1 MLVDD
6 MKNHLYSINPEQATV
21 LSHKI
26 RWKIMKLLFQSDQ
39 IYAKQLAKKL
49 NVSESKIH
57 YHLDQLRRAG
67 LIESDRI
74 LPIKQ
79 GRAKL
84 LKPVATGFII
94 SLSNE
99 TNFSEESAYTKILMP
114 NFFSSGTFDGKI
126 VVGSAVPHGRY
137 DAISRDGHLVGD
149 LCWYLGSKA
158 ANKSNH
164 NIPDHVVTDLDFLKE
179 NTRYQS
185 NLILIGGHITNELTA
200 KYNETLKV
208 KFSVYF
214 RENKIIA
221 ENKEYKEP
229 SDGLISLF
237 RNPKNSKKW
246 ILILAGVRSLGT
258 KATIYSI
265 VNDCNE
271 LFSDKDEFVTII
283 KGDLNG
289 SKQISR
295 VTGLLTKGINEET

>member
-1 MLVDD
+1 
-6 MKNHLYSINPEQATV
+6 MKSHLYNINPEQAVV
-21 LSHKI
+21 LAHKL

-39 IYAKQLAKKL
+39 IYAKQVAKKL

-57 YHLDQLRRAG
+57 YHLDHLRHAG
-67 LIESDRI
+67 LIESEGI

-84 LKPVATGFII
+84 LKPVASGFIL

-99 TNFSEESAYTKILMP
+99 TDLFEESTYTKILLP
-114 NFFSSGTFDGKI
+114 NFFSSGTFDAKI
-126 VVGSAVPHGRY
+126 IVGSSVPHGRY

-158 ANKSNH
+158 ASKSNH
-164 NIPDHVVTDLDFLKE
+164 NIPNHVVTDLDFLKE
-179 NTRYQS
+179 NSRSQS
-185 NLILIGGHITNELTA
+185 NLILIGGHITNEMTA
-200 KYNETLKV
+200 RYNEVLKE
-208 KFSVYF
+208 KFNVYF
-214 RENKIIA
+214 RENKIIYGS
-221 ENKEYKEP
+221 KEYKEP

-237 RNPKNSKKW
+237 RNPKNSNKW

-258 KATIYSI
+258 RATIYSI
-265 VNDCNE
+265 VNDCIE

-289 SKQISR
+289 NKRVSG
-295 VTGLLTKGINEET
+295 VTGLLIKGINEET